1 MTRHDDRDALPIYH
15 LAVSHRT
22 LGRLATYEI
31 RARGEGRAGR
41 TVAVSHDRIEA
52 VLKACAQRWPSVPLV
67 EGTVSGLLRAG
78 GRVVGVRARVGD
90 QARAFRAPL
99 VVGCDGAMSLVRR
112 ELGIATD
119 RYL

>member
-1 MTRHDDRDALPIYH
+1 M
-15 LAVSHRT
+15 
-22 LGRLATYEI
+22 
-31 RARGEGRAGR
+31 
-41 TVAVSHDRIEA
+41 SHDRIEA

-119 RYL
+119 RYLYDHYFVYIQAGGPPTRRQRSTSAWARPA